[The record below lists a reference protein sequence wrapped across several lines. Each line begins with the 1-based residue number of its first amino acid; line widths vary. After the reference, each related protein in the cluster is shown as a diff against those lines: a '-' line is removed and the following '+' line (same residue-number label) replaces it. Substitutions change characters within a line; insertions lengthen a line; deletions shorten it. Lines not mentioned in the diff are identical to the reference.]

1 MVLIYTPQ
9 NGGAMSEATVLLE
22 RRDGVARVTLNRP
35 DVLNSFNDAMFERLL
50 AVLAEIKADRTVR
63 AVYMT
68 GAGRG
73 FCAGQD
79 ITGSNISGDLAK
91 HLDDTWNRVALGI
104 RHLEVPVVAA
114 VNGVAA
120 GAGANL
126 ALACDFV
133 LAAEE
138 ASFIQAFINIGLVP
152 DTGGSWT
159 LPHLVGRARAT
170 AALMLGDKIPAK
182 QAAEW
187 GMILKA
193 VPLASLESEAW
204 ALAARLAAMP
214 TLALGLTKRLINA
227 SATNSFEQQLV
238 IEGEFQS
245 IAGKSHDHAEGIGAF
260 KEKRKPNFH
269 GR

>member
-1 MVLIYTPQ
+1 MVLIYTPT
-9 NGGAMSEATVLLE
+9 NGGAMSEATVVFE

-35 DVLNSFNDAMFERLL
+35 DVLNSFNDGMFERLL
-50 AVLAEIKADRTVR
+50 AILAEIKADRTLR
-63 AVYMT
+63 AMYLT

-79 ITGSNISGDLAK
+79 ITGSNLSGDLAT
-91 HLDDTWNRVALGI
+91 HLDQTWNLVARAI
-104 RHLEVPVVAA
+104 RHLEIPVVAA

-133 LAAEE
+133 VAAEE

-193 VPLASLESEAW
+193 VPLASLETEAW

-214 TLALGLTKRLINA
+214 TLALGLTKKLINA
-227 SATNSFEQQLV
+227 APTNSFEQQLSM
-238 IEGEFQS
+238 EGELQN
-245 IAGKSHDHAEGIGAF
+245 IAGRSHDHPEGVAAF
-260 KEKRKPNFH
+260 KEKRKPDFH

>member
-1 MVLIYTPQ
+1 MSDQAVLF
-9 NGGAMSEATVLLE
+9 E

-35 DVLNSFNDAMFERLL
+35 DVLNSFNDEMFERLL
-50 AVLAEIKADRTVR
+50 TVLAEIKADRSIR
-63 AVYMT
+63 AMYLT

-79 ITGSNISGDLAK
+79 ITGTAPIGDFGA
-91 HLDDTWNRVALGI
+91 HLEATWNPVARRI
-104 RHLEVPVVAA
+104 RQLEIPVVAA

-126 ALACDFV
+126 ALTCDFV

-152 DTGGSWT
+152 DTGGSWS

-170 AALMLGDKIPAK
+170 AALMLGEKIPAK

-193 VPLASLESEAW
+193 VPLASLETEAW
-204 ALAARLAAMP
+204 ALAVRLAAMP
-214 TLALGLTKRLINA
+214 TMALGLTKRLINEA
-227 SATNSFEQQLV
+227 ATSTFEQQLTM
-238 IEGEFQS
+238 EGEFQS
-245 IAGKSHDHAEGIGAF
+245 IVGKSHDHPEGIAAF
-260 KEKRKPNFH
+260 KEKRKPTFR

>member
-1 MVLIYTPQ
+1 
-9 NGGAMSEATVLLE
+9 MSEATVLFE

-50 AVLAEIKADRTVR
+50 AVLAEIKADRTIR
-63 AVYMT
+63 AVFLS

-79 ITGSNISGDLAK
+79 ITGSNVSGDLAK
-91 HLDDTWNRVALGI
+91 HLEATWNRVALAI
-104 RHLEVPVVAA
+104 RHLEIPVVAA

-126 ALACDFV
+126 ALTCDFV
-133 LAAEE
+133 LAAEDC
-138 ASFIQAFINIGLVP
+138 SFIQAFINIGLVP

-193 VPLASLESEAW
+193 VPLASLETEAW
-204 ALAARLAAMP
+204 ALATRLAAMP
-214 TLALGLTKRLINA
+214 TLALGLTKKLINA
-227 SATNSFEQQLV
+227 AATNSFEQQLSM
-238 IEGEFQS
+238 EGELQA
-245 IAGKSHDHAEGIGAF
+245 IAGKSHDHPEGVTAF
-260 KEKRKPNFH
+260 KEKRKPVFH

>member
-1 MVLIYTPQ
+1 
-9 NGGAMSEATVLLE
+9 MSQDTVLLE
-22 RRDGVARVTLNRP
+22 RRDGVARLTLNRP
-35 DVLNSFNDAMFERLL
+35 DVLNSFNHGMFGRLQGLL
-50 AVLAEIKADRTVR
+50 ADIAADRTCR
-63 AVYMT
+63 AVYLT

-79 ITGSNISGDLAK
+79 IGGPASAGDYGS
-91 HLDDTWNRVALGI
+91 
-104 RHLEVPVVAA
+104 HLETSWNPVVRAVRALDLPVVCA

-133 LAAEE
+133 MAAEE

-152 DTGGSWT
+152 DSGGSWS
-159 LPHLVGRARAT
+159 LPFLVGRARAT
-170 AALMLGDKIPAK
+170 AALMLGEKIPAR

-193 VPLASLESEAW
+193 VPLASLEPEAW
-204 ALAARLAAMP
+204 ALASKLASMP

-227 SATNSFEQQLV
+227 APGNTFSAQLSL
-238 IEGEFQS
+238 EGELQT
-245 IAGKSHDHAEGIGAF
+245 IAGKSRDHAEGIAAF
-260 KEKRKPNFH
+260 KEKRKPAFT
-269 GR
+269 GQ

>member
-1 MVLIYTPQ
+1 
-9 NGGAMSEATVLLE
+9 MSEETVLFE
-22 RRDGVARVTLNRP
+22 RKDGVARLTLNRP
-35 DVLNSFNDAMFERLL
+35 SVLNSFNDAMFERMQ
-50 AVLAEIKADRTVR
+50 AILAEIEADRTIR
-63 AVYMT
+63 AVYLT

-79 ITGSNISGDLAK
+79 ITGSSVSGDFGA
-91 HLDDTWNRVALGI
+91 HLEATWNPVARAI

-126 ALACDFV
+126 ALTCDFV

-138 ASFIQAFINIGLVP
+138 SSFIQAFINIGLVP

-159 LPHLVGRARAT
+159 LPNLIGRARAT

-193 VPLASLESEAW
+193 VPLVSLESEAW
-204 ALAARLAAMP
+204 ALAVRLAAMP
-214 TLALGLTKRLINA
+214 TLALGLTKKLINGA
-227 SATNSFEQQLV
+227 GTNTFEQQLGM
-238 IEGEFQS
+238 EGELQT
-245 IAGKSHDHAEGIGAF
+245 IAGRSHDHPEGIAAF
-260 KEKRKPNFH
+260 KEKRKPVFH

>member
-1 MVLIYTPQ
+1 MDQDSILF
-9 NGGAMSEATVLLE
+9 E
-22 RRDGVARVTLNRP
+22 RRDGVARLTLNRP
-35 DVLNSFNDAMFERLL
+35 DVLNSFNDGMFARFHALL
-50 AVLAEIKADRTVR
+50 AEVRADRSLR
-63 AVYMT
+63 AMYLT

-79 ITGSNISGDLAK
+79 ISGTAPMGDIAVHLENSWNPIAK
-91 HLDDTWNRVALGI
+91 GI
-104 RHLEVPVVAA
+104 RTLDIPVVCA

-138 ASFIQAFINIGLVP
+138 SAFIQAFINIGLVP
-152 DTGGSWT
+152 DTGGSWS

-170 AALMLGDKIPAK
+170 AALMLGEKIPAK

-187 GMILKA
+187 GMIYRA
-193 VPLASLESEAW
+193 VPLASLDAEAS
-204 ALAARLAAMP
+204 ALATRLAAMP
-214 TLALGLTKRLINA
+214 TLALGLTKRLIEAA
-227 SATNSFEQQLV
+227 SGNTFAQQLAT
-238 IEGEFQS
+238 EGEFQN
-245 IAGKSHDHAEGIGAF
+245 ICGKSHDHGEGVAAF
-260 KEKRKPNFH
+260 REKRKPAFE

>member
-1 MVLIYTPQ
+1 MAETP
-9 NGGAMSEATVLLE
+9 NDATGDAVVVSYP
-22 RRDGVARVTLNRP
+22 RDGVALFTLNRP
-35 DVLNSFNDAMFERLL
+35 AKLNAMNNALIDGIYAACDEVDARP
-50 AVLAEIKADRTVR
+50 DVR
-63 AVYMT
+63 AVILT

-79 ITGSNISGDLAK
+79 ISGASLSGDFGS
-91 HLDDTWNRVALGI
+91 HLEATWNPVARAI
-104 RHLEVPVVAA
+104 RALDVPVVCA

-133 LAAEE
+133 IAAEE

-159 LPHLVGRARAT
+159 LPFLVGRARAT
-170 AALMLGDKIPAK
+170 AALMLGDKIGAR

-193 VPLASLESEAW
+193 VPLAGLEQEAW
-204 ALAARLAAMP
+204 ALAVRLAAMP
-214 TLALGLTKRLINA
+214 TLALGMTKKLINA
-227 SATNSFEQQLV
+227 APGNTFNEQLAM
-238 IEGEFQS
+238 EGELQT
-245 IAGKSHDHAEGIGAF
+245 IAGRSHDHTEGIAAF
-260 KEKRKPNFH
+260 REKRKPGFR

>member
-1 MVLIYTPQ
+1 
-9 NGGAMSEATVLLE
+9 MSTESVRLE
-22 RRDGVARVTLNRP
+22 RRDGVAHVTLNRP
-35 DVLNSFNDAMFERLL
+35 DRLNSFDNPMFARFLE
-50 AVLAEIKADRTVR
+50 VFAELRQDTTVR
-63 AVYMT
+63 AVLLT

-79 ITGSNISGDLAK
+79 ISDGVPQGSYADHLRQHWNQVARAVHDL
-91 HLDDTWNRVALGI
+91 DR
-104 RHLEVPVVAA
+104 PVVCA

-152 DTGGSWT
+152 DTGGT
-159 LPHLVGRARAT
+159 FLLPRLVGRARA
-170 AALMLGDKIPAK
+170 AALLMLGEKLPAR

-187 GMILKA
+187 GMIYRA
-193 VPLASLESEAW
+193 VPGATLMAEAETLANRLATMPTA
-204 ALAARLAAMP
+204 ALALTRQLLA
-214 TLALGLTKRLINA
+214 A
-227 SATNSFEQQLV
+227 SATQNFGQQLELEADAQGV
-238 IEGEFQS
+238 AGET
-245 IAGKSHDHAEGIGAF
+245 ADHAEGVAAWRG
-260 KEKRKPNFH
+260 KRPPTFT

>member
-1 MVLIYTPQ
+1 
-9 NGGAMSEATVLLE
+9 MSEETVLFE

-35 DVLNSFNDAMFERLL
+35 DVLNSFNHGMFERLL
-50 AVLAEIKADRTVR
+50 AILAEVEADRSIRVM
-63 AVYMT
+63 YLT

-79 ITGSNISGDLAK
+79 ITGSNISGAISA
-91 HLDDTWNRVALGI
+91 HLEASWNPVARGI
-104 RHLEVPVVAA
+104 RHLEIPVVAA

-138 ASFIQAFINIGLVP
+138 CAFIQAFINIGLVP

-170 AALMLGDKIPAK
+170 AALMLGEKIPAR

-193 VPLASLESEAW
+193 VPLASLETEAW
-204 ALAARLAAMP
+204 GLATRLASMP
-214 TLALGLTKRLINA
+214 TLALALTKKLINA
-227 SATNSFEQQLV
+227 SASNTFEQQLLM
-238 IEGEFQS
+238 EGEFQD
-245 IAGKSHDHAEGIGAF
+245 IAGRSQDHLEGIAAF
-260 KEKRKPNFH
+260 KERRKPSFH

>member
-1 MVLIYTPQ
+1 
-9 NGGAMSEATVLLE
+9 MSQDSVLLE
-22 RRDGVARVTLNRP
+22 RRDGVARLTLNRP
-35 DVLNSFNDAMFERLL
+35 DVLNSFNDGMFVRMEGL
-50 AVLAEIKADRTVR
+50 LAEIAVDRSYR
-63 AVYMT
+63 AVYLT

-79 ITGSNISGDLAK
+79 ISGASVSGDFGS
-91 HLDDTWNRVALGI
+91 HLEATWNPVARAI
-104 RHLEVPVVAA
+104 RALDVPVVCA

-133 LAAEE
+133 IAAEE

-159 LPHLVGRARAT
+159 LPFLVGRARAT
-170 AALMLGDKIPAK
+170 AALMLGEKIGAR

-193 VPLASLESEAW
+193 VPLAGLEQEAW

-214 TLALGLTKRLINA
+214 TLALGLTKRLVNA
-227 SATNSFEQQLV
+227 APGNTFIQQLQL
-238 IEGEFQS
+238 EGELQT
-245 IAGKSHDHAEGIGAF
+245 IAGRSQDHAEGIAAF
-260 KEKRKPNFH
+260 KEKRKPGFT

>member
-1 MVLIYTPQ
+1 
-9 NGGAMSEATVLLE
+9 MSQDSVLLE
-22 RRDGVARVTLNRP
+22 RRDGVARLTLNRP
-35 DVLNSFNDAMFERLL
+35 DVLNSFNHAMFPLL
-50 AVLAEIKADRTVR
+50 MGHLDTIAKDRSFR
-63 AVYMT
+63 AVYLT

-79 ITGSNISGDLAK
+79 ISGQSAGGDFG
-91 HLDDTWNRVALGI
+91 N
-104 RHLEVPVVAA
+104 HLEESWNPVARAIRSLDRPVVCA

-133 LAAEE
+133 IAAEE
-138 ASFIQAFINIGLVP
+138 ASFIQAFVNIGLVP

-159 LPHLVGRARAT
+159 LPYLVGRARAT

-193 VPLASLESEAW
+193 VPLASLETEAW
-204 ALAARLAAMP
+204 ALATRLAAMP

-227 SATNSFEQQLV
+227 AATNTFEQQLSA
-238 IEGEFQS
+238 EGELQTICGHS
-245 IAGKSHDHAEGIGAF
+245 TDHTEGVTAF
-260 KEKRKPNFH
+260 REKRKPAFT
-269 GR
+269 GK

>member
-1 MVLIYTPQ
+1 MDQDSILF
-9 NGGAMSEATVLLE
+9 E
-22 RRDGVARVTLNRP
+22 RRDGVARLTLNRP
-35 DVLNSFNDAMFERLL
+35 DVLNSFNDGMFARFHALL
-50 AVLAEIKADRTVR
+50 DEVRADRSLR
-63 AVYMT
+63 AMYLT

-79 ITGSNISGDLAK
+79 ISGTAPMGDLAA
-91 HLDDTWNRVALGI
+91 HLDHSWNPIAKGI
-104 RHLEVPVVAA
+104 RTLDIPVVCA

-138 ASFIQAFINIGLVP
+138 SAFIQAFINIGLVP
-152 DTGGSWT
+152 DTGGSWS

-170 AALMLGDKIPAK
+170 AALMLGEKIPAK

-187 GMILKA
+187 GMIYRA
-193 VPLASLESEAW
+193 VPLTSLEADAW
-204 ALAARLAAMP
+204 ALATRLAAMP
-214 TLALGLTKRLINA
+214 TLALGLTKRLIEAA
-227 SATNSFEQQLV
+227 STNTFAQQLAT
-238 IEGEFQS
+238 EGEFQN
-245 IAGKSHDHAEGIGAF
+245 ICGKSRDHTEGVTAF
-260 KEKRKPNFH
+260 REKRKPAFE

>member
-1 MVLIYTPQ
+1 MSDQAVLF
-9 NGGAMSEATVLLE
+9 E
-22 RRDGVARVTLNRP
+22 RRDDVARVTLNRP
-35 DVLNSFNDAMFERLL
+35 DVLNSFNDAMFERLH
-50 AVLAEIKADRTVR
+50 AILAEIKADRTIR
-63 AVYMT
+63 AVYLT

-79 ITGSNISGDLAK
+79 ITGSTPIGDFGA
-91 HLDDTWNRVALGI
+91 HLEATWNPVARLI
-104 RHLEVPVVAA
+104 RQLDVPVVAA

-126 ALACDFV
+126 ALTCDFV

-152 DTGGSWT
+152 DTGGSWS

-170 AALMLGDKIPAK
+170 AALMLGEKIPAK

-193 VPLASLESEAW
+193 IPLASLETEAW
-204 ALAARLAAMP
+204 ALAVRLAAMP
-214 TLALGLTKRLINA
+214 TMALGLTKRLINA
-227 SATNSFEQQLV
+227 AGTNTFEQQLAMEAELQTV
-238 IEGEFQS
+238 
-245 IAGKSHDHAEGIGAF
+245 AGKSHDHPEGIAAF
-260 KEKRKPNFH
+260 KDKRKPSFR